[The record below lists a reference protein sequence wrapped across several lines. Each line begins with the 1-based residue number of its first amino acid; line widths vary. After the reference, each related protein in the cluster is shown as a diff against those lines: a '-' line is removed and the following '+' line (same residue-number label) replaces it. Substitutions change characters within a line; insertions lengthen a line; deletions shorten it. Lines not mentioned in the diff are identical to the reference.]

1 MPGDLAKL
9 IASDDMFR
17 QQTLDAYSA
26 AWGMTWFLT
35 ENPARAR
42 LFSKYLKTIGEHDP
56 LQPYTATERLK
67 DFQSIFGDIARM
79 EVDYVRAM
87 DRL

>member
-1 MPGDLAKL
+1 
-9 IASDDMFR
+9 MFR
-17 QQTLDAYSA
+17 SQALDAYSA
-26 AWGMTWFLT
+26 AWGITWFLT

-42 LFSKYLKTIGEHDP
+42 LFSKYLKTISEHDP
-56 LQPYTATERLK
+56 LQPYTSEQRLR
-67 DFQSIFGDIARM
+67 DFQAVFGDIARL